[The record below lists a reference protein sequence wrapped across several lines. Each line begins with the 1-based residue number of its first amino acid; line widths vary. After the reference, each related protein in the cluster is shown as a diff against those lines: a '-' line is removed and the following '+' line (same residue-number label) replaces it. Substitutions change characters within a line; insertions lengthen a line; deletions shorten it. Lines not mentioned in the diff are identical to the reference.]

1 MKVLLVEDNVGLNAS
16 LKEILELNGY
26 IVDGA
31 FDADEA
37 LNFLQNSYYDV
48 IILDVMLPDI
58 DGFALLKILREKG
71 IKTPV
76 IMLTAKDQLKDKVKG
91 LELGADDYITKP
103 FEVEEL
109 LARIKAVVRR
119 SSSEKTD
126 LVKIEDLEIDL
137 SSRKVKKNGQE
148 IDLTPKLFC
157 ILEQLVRNR
166 GRVVTYEM
174 LYGKCWE
181 ITEIPTNE
189 TLRSNM
195 KLLRKLIDP
204 EKKIIKTISGVGYRI
219 DWFF

>member
-1 MKVLLVEDNVGLNAS
+1 MKVLLVEDNIGLNAS

-37 LNFLQNSYYDV
+37 LNFLQNSFYDV

-58 DGFALLKILREKG
+58 DGFTLLKLIREKG

-76 IMLTAKDQLKDKVKG
+76 IMLTAKDQLRDKVKG

-109 LARIKAVVRR
+109 LARIKTVARR
-119 SSSEKTD
+119 SSVEKSD
-126 LVKIEDLEIDL
+126 VVKIDDLEVDL
-137 SSRKVKKNGQE
+137 SSRKVKKDGKE

-166 GRVVTYEM
+166 GKIVTYEM

-181 ITEIPTNE
+181 ITEVPSNE
-189 TLRSNM
+189 TLRANI

-219 DWFF
+219 D

>member
-1 MKVLLVEDNVGLNAS
+1 MKVLLVEDNIGLNAS

-37 LNFLQNSYYDV
+37 LNFLQNSFYDV

-58 DGFALLKILREKG
+58 DGFTLLKLIREKG

-76 IMLTAKDQLKDKVKG
+76 IMLTAKDQLRDKVKG

-109 LARIKAVVRR
+109 LARIKAVARR
-119 SSSEKTD
+119 SSVEKSD
-126 LVKIEDLEIDL
+126 VVKIDDLEVDL
-137 SSRKVKKNGQE
+137 SSRKVKKDGKE

-166 GRVVTYEM
+166 GKIVTYEM
-174 LYGKCWE
+174 LYSKCWE
-181 ITEIPTNE
+181 ITEVPSNE
-189 TLRSNM
+189 TLRANI

-219 DWFF
+219 D

>member
-1 MKVLLVEDNVGLNAS
+1 MKVLLVEDNIGLNAS

-37 LNFLQNSYYDV
+37 LNFLQNSFYDV
-48 IILDVMLPDI
+48 IILDIMLPDI
-58 DGFALLKILREKG
+58 DGFTLLKLIREKG

-76 IMLTAKDQLKDKVKG
+76 IMLTAKDQLRDKVKG

-109 LARIKAVVRR
+109 LARIKAVARR
-119 SSSEKTD
+119 SSVEKSD
-126 LVKIEDLEIDL
+126 VVKIDDLEVDL
-137 SSRKVKKNGQE
+137 SSRKVKKDGKE

-166 GRVVTYEM
+166 GKIVTYEM

-181 ITEIPTNE
+181 ITEVPSNE
-189 TLRSNM
+189 TLRANI

-219 DWFF
+219 D

>member
-1 MKVLLVEDNVGLNAS
+1 MKVLLVEDNIGLNAS

-37 LNFLQNSYYDV
+37 LNFLQNSFYDV

-58 DGFALLKILREKG
+58 DGFTLLKLIREKG

-76 IMLTAKDQLKDKVKG
+76 IMLTAKDQLRDKVKG

-119 SSSEKTD
+119 SSVEKSD
-126 LVKIEDLEIDL
+126 VVKIDDLEVDL
-137 SSRKVKKNGQE
+137 SSRKVKKDGKE

-166 GRVVTYEM
+166 GKIVTYEM

-181 ITEIPTNE
+181 ITEVPSNE
-189 TLRSNM
+189 TLRANI

-219 DWFF
+219 D

>member
-1 MKVLLVEDNVGLNAS
+1 MKVLLVEDNIGLNAS

-37 LNFLQNSYYDV
+37 LNFLQNSFYDV

-58 DGFALLKILREKG
+58 DGFTLLKLIREKG

-76 IMLTAKDQLKDKVKG
+76 IMLTAKNQLRDKVKG

-109 LARIKAVVRR
+109 LARIKAVARR
-119 SSSEKTD
+119 SSVEKSD
-126 LVKIEDLEIDL
+126 VVKIDDLEVDL
-137 SSRKVKKNGQE
+137 SSRKVKKDGKE

-166 GRVVTYEM
+166 GKIVTYEM

-181 ITEIPTNE
+181 ITEVPSNE
-189 TLRSNM
+189 TLRANI

-219 DWFF
+219 D

>member
-1 MKVLLVEDNVGLNAS
+1 MKVLLVEDNIGLNAS

-37 LNFLQNSYYDV
+37 LNFLQNSFYDV

-58 DGFALLKILREKG
+58 DGFTLLKLIREKG

-76 IMLTAKDQLKDKVKG
+76 IMLTAKDQLRDKVKG

-109 LARIKAVVRR
+109 LARIKVVARR
-119 SSSEKTD
+119 SSVEKSD
-126 LVKIEDLEIDL
+126 VVKIDDLEVDL
-137 SSRKVKKNGQE
+137 SSRKVKKDGKE

-166 GRVVTYEM
+166 GKIVTYEM

-181 ITEIPTNE
+181 ITEVPSNE
-189 TLRSNM
+189 TLRANI

-219 DWFF
+219 D

>member
-1 MKVLLVEDNVGLNAS
+1 MKVLLVEDNIGLNAS

-37 LNFLQNSYYDV
+37 LNFLQNSFYDV

-58 DGFALLKILREKG
+58 DGFTLLKLIREKG

-76 IMLTAKDQLKDKVKG
+76 IMLTAKDQLRDKVKG

-109 LARIKAVVRR
+109 LARIKAVARR
-119 SSSEKTD
+119 SSVEKSD
-126 LVKIEDLEIDL
+126 VVKIDDLEVDL
-137 SSRKVKKNGQE
+137 SSRKVKKDGKE

-166 GRVVTYEM
+166 GKIVTYEM

-181 ITEIPTNE
+181 ITEVPSNE
-189 TLRSNM
+189 TLRANI

-219 DWFF
+219 D